1 MEKQPLKASKGAELW
16 IKAKKIIPGGNQ
28 LLSKRSE
35 RFVPDLWPAYYSRA
49 KGCEIWGMEGE
60 HYYDFGG
67 MGVGACILGYANDE
81 VDGAVM
87 KSIRDGSMT
96 TLNCPE
102 EVELAERML
111 ALNPWAGMVRF
122 GRAGGEACAIAVR
135 IARAAA
141 GKNKVAFCG
150 YHGWHDWYISSNL
163 AEGSNLDDQLLPGL
177 SSRGIARG
185 LSGTALPFRYNRL
198 DELERIVSA
207 NPGEIGVIIMEPVRD
222 HLPDPGFLEGVRKIA
237 DRIGAV
243 LIFDEVT
250 SGFVMNLGGVHATL
264 GVVPDIAVYGKAL
277 GNGYP
282 ITAVVGKASVMD
294 HAQETFI
301 SSTFW
306 TERVGFTAALKAIE
320 VMEKTK
326 VHEKMIA
333 QGHRISRIWKEA
345 GQRHG
350 LGLHTEE
357 GMPPHVHLVVEDDPD
372 LAAHTLLTQEML
384 RLGYLYAPSM
394 RCNLAYTDAILEGFA
409 EATDKAFAIV
419 GQAKRAGKIGSLI
432 LSSSYASTGFKRLT

>member
-1 MEKQPLKASKGAELW
+1 MEKRPFPASKGAELW
-16 IKAKKIIPGGNQ
+16 NRAKKIIPGGNQ

-35 RFVPDLWPAYYSRA
+35 RFVPGIWPAYYSRA
-49 KGCEIWGMEGE
+49 KGCEIWGVEGE
-60 HYYDFGG
+60 HYIDFGG

-81 VDGAVM
+81 VDEAVIRA
-87 KSIRDGSMT
+87 IRDGSMS

-102 EVELAERML
+102 EIELAERLL

-122 GRAGGEACAIAVR
+122 GRAGGEACAIAIR
-135 IARAAA
+135 IARAAS

-198 DELERIVSA
+198 DELEKIVSA
-207 NPGEIGVIIMEPVRD
+207 HAGEIGVIIMEPVRD
-222 HLPDPGFLEGVRKIA
+222 NPPEPGFLEGVRRIA

-264 GVVPDIAVYGKAL
+264 GVDPDIAVYGKAL

-282 ITAVVGKASVMD
+282 ITAVVGKTAVMD
-294 HAQETFI
+294 YAQETFI

-320 VMEKTK
+320 VMEKTR

-333 QGHRISRIWKEA
+333 QGHHISAIWKQSA
-345 GQRHG
+345 ARHG
-350 LGLHTEE
+350 LAVHTEE
-357 GMPPHVHLVVEDDPD
+357 GMPPHVHLGIENDPD
-372 LAAHTLLTQEML
+372 LAVHTLLTQEML

-394 RCNLAYTDAILEGFA
+394 RCNLAYTDPILEGYA
-409 EATDKAFAIV
+409 RAIDQCFAIV
-419 GQAKRAGKIGSLI
+419 GKAVKAGTVRSQL
-432 LSSSYASTGFKRLT
+432 LSPAPASTGFKRLT